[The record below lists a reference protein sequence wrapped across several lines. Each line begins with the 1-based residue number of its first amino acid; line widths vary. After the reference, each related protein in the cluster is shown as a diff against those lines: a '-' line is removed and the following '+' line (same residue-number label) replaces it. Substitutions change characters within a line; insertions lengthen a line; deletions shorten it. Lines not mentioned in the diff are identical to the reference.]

1 MTNTASQTF
10 TIEQYL
16 ELEANSATKYEYR
29 NGKIVEIPG
38 RTTLD
43 NQLTGKV
50 ITQLN
55 NAIDVNDATFQVYNS
70 GIKIWVERYNCFIY
84 PDTAVVRLKPDF
96 YKQHKETVTNPL
108 LIIKVTSLNLGGNFN
123 MYRSIPSFQEY
134 IFVSQEQ
141 HHVARY
147 FREEVDLWRISDYYD
162 LEDMIPLQSMGLEIP
177 MMGIYKGVDLNP

>member
-1 MTNTASQTF
+1 
-10 TIEQYL
+10 
-16 ELEANSATKYEYR
+16 
-29 NGKIVEIPG
+29 
-38 RTTLD
+38 
-43 NQLTGKV
+43 
-50 ITQLN
+50 
-55 NAIDVNDATFQVYNS
+55 
-70 GIKIWVERYNCFIY
+70 
-84 PDTAVVRLKPDF
+84 
-96 YKQHKETVTNPL
+96 
-108 LIIKVTSLNLGGNFN
+108 